1 MVLNKNS
8 YMKLT
13 QKTNQNF
20 SFPPQKEFERVV
32 KRARTSH
39 RNSNFLLPSDA
50 NELDKA
56 KYKLCKD
63 ILHYKQQNKLST
75 ENISQRLE
83 LNISKTEHILYS
95 HINKLH
101 LDELINYANKLH
113 LPFELKINANYG
125 QTSPEAH

>member
-1 MVLNKNS
+1 
-8 YMKLT
+8 MKST
-13 QKTNQNF
+13 QNQSF
-20 SFPPQKEFERVV
+20 SFPPSEEFKRVV
-32 KRARTSH
+32 KRNKKSDKR
-39 RNSNFLLPSDA
+39 SNFLLSPNA
-50 NELDKA
+50 TELEKA

-63 ILHYKQQNKLST
+63 ILGYKQKNKLST
-75 ENISQRLE
+75 ENMAQQLE
-83 LNISKTEHILYS
+83 LSIPKTEHILYS

>member
-1 MVLNKNS
+1 
-8 YMKLT
+8 MKLT

-63 ILHYKQQNKLST
+63 ILHYKQHTSRINLCISIMFPLST
-75 ENISQRLE
+75 TGNVIRFL
-83 LNISKTEHILYS
+83 SKFT
-95 HINKLH
+95 NVT
-101 LDELINYANKLH
+101 
-113 LPFELKINANYG
+113 LK
-125 QTSPEAH
+125 

>member
-1 MVLNKNS
+1 MLYNKNF

-32 KRARTSH
+32 KKAKTNH
-39 RNSNFLLPSDA
+39 RNSNFLLPPDA

-75 ENISQRLE
+75 ENISQQLE
-83 LNISKTEHILYS
+83 LSIPKTEYILYS
-95 HINKLH
+95 HINKLR
-101 LDELINYANKLH
+101 LDELINYANKLC
-113 LPFELKINANYG
+113 LSFELKINGNYG

>member
-1 MVLNKNS
+1 
-8 YMKLT
+8 MKLT
-13 QKTNQNF
+13 QKF
-20 SFPPQKEFERVV
+20 SFPPPEEFERVV
-32 KRARTSH
+32 KRARISH
-39 RNSNFLLPSDA
+39 RRSNFLLPPDA

-63 ILHYKQQNKLST
+63 ILRYKHQNKLNAK
-75 ENISQRLE
+75 NIAQQLE
-83 LNISKTEHILYS
+83 LSIPKTEHILYS

-113 LPFELKINANYG
+113 LSFELKINANYD

>member
-1 MVLNKNS
+1 
-8 YMKLT
+8 MKLT
-13 QKTNQNF
+13 QNKSNQNF
-20 SFPPQKEFERVV
+20 SFPPQKEFKRVV

-39 RNSNFLLPSDA
+39 RRSNFLLPSDA

-63 ILHYKQQNKLST
+63 ILRYKHQNKLNT
-75 ENISQRLE
+75 ENIAQQLE
-83 LNISKTEHILYS
+83 LSIPKTEHILYS

-113 LPFELKINANYG
+113 LSFEVKINANYG
-125 QTSPEAH
+125 QTSPEAY